1 MWSDTPNPAIGKV
14 SLFSRRIEKDDMKE
28 PESSGSSVELTTV
41 RHLDTESLGMLIAIV
56 DCGGFTAA
64 AERVG
69 RTQSAVS
76 ARIAQLEENLG
87 VRLLERSRRG
97 ISLTETG
104 ERLVAHARRL
114 LAFESEALSDL
125 MGGTP
130 EGSVRLGMPDDY
142 VDAYFTPT
150 IARFTAAYPR
160 VEISI
165 RCDLSK
171 NLEPEV
177 ERGHLDVALFT
188 RDSARPAGELLKR
201 EKLLWLAARGHR
213 PERNEPLPLALF
225 PTGCRAR
232 PHIAAALEKA
242 GMPWR
247 VACTSSSQGGI
258 HSAVDTGLCVTAL
271 PECAAPPEWRRLGT
285 AEGLPPLPDI
295 EVGLLLARA
304 ASPAARRLAETL
316 RAALAMPTA
325 VAAA

>member
-1 MWSDTPNPAIGKV
+1 M
-14 SLFSRRIEKDDMKE
+14 
-28 PESSGSSVELTTV
+28 
-41 RHLDTESLGMLIAIV
+41 RHLDTESLGMLIAVV
-56 DCGGFTAA
+56 DNGGFTAA

-104 ERLVAHARRL
+104 ERLVAHARRM
-114 LAFESEALSDL
+114 LAFESEALAD
-125 MGGTP
+125 MKGGTP

-142 VDAYFTPT
+142 VDAYFTPV
-150 IARFTAAYPR
+150 ISRFAAAYPR

-171 NLEPEV
+171 TLEPEV
-177 ERGHLDVALFT
+177 ERGQIDVALFT
-188 RDSARPAGELLKR
+188 RDLNRPTGELLKR

-213 PERNEPLPLALF
+213 PERQDPLPLALF

-232 PHIAAALEKA
+232 PHIAAALDDA
-242 GMPWR
+242 GLRWR

-258 HSAVDTGLCVTAL
+258 YSAVETGLCITAMA
-271 PECAAPPEWRRLGT
+271 ECAAPSEWRRLG
-285 AEGLPPLPDI
+285 AADGLPPLPDLEI
-295 EVGLLLARA
+295 GLLLSPS
-304 ASPAARRLAETL
+304 ASTAARRLADTL
-316 RAALAMPTA
+316 RGALAAPSA
-325 VAAA
+325 VVAA

>member
-1 MWSDTPNPAIGKV
+1 M
-14 SLFSRRIEKDDMKE
+14 
-28 PESSGSSVELTTV
+28 

-56 DCGGFTAA
+56 DTGGFTAA

-76 ARIAQLEENLG
+76 ARIAQLEDSLG

-114 LAFESEALSDL
+114 LSYESEALADL
-125 MGGTP
+125 KGGTP

-142 VDAYFTPT
+142 VDAYLTPT
-150 IARFTAAYPR
+150 IARFAAAYPR

-165 RCDLSK
+165 RSDLSK
-171 NLEPEV
+171 NIEPEV
-177 ERGHLDVALFT
+177 ERGHIDVALLT
-188 RDSARPAGELLKR
+188 RDHSRPTGELLKR
-201 EKLLWLAARGHR
+201 EKLFWLAARGHR
-213 PERNEPLPLALF
+213 PEKNDPLPLALF

-232 PHIAAALEKA
+232 PHIAAALDKA
-242 GMPWR
+242 GLSWR

-258 HSAVDTGLCVTAL
+258 AAAIETGLCLTAL
-271 PECAAPPEWRRLGT
+271 PECAAPAEWRRLGP

-295 EVGLLLARA
+295 EIGLLLAPA
-304 ASPAARRLAETL
+304 ASAAARRLAEML
-316 RAALAMPTA
+316 RGALAMPSV

>member
-1 MWSDTPNPAIGKV
+1 M
-14 SLFSRRIEKDDMKE
+14 
-28 PESSGSSVELTTV
+28 

-56 DCGGFTAA
+56 DSGGFTAA

-76 ARIAQLEENLG
+76 ARIAQLESNLG

-114 LAFESEALSDL
+114 LAFESEALADL
-125 MGGTP
+125 KGGTP
-130 EGSVRLGMPDDY
+130 EGSVRIGMPDDY

-150 IARFTAAYPR
+150 IARFAAAYPR

-177 ERGHLDVALFT
+177 ERGQLDVALFT
-188 RDSARPAGELLKR
+188 RDLARPTGELLKR

-213 PERNEPLPLALF
+213 PERNDPLPLALF

-232 PHIAAALEKA
+232 PHIAAALDKA
-242 GMPWR
+242 GLNWR

-258 HSAVDTGLCVTAL
+258 HAAVETGLCVTAFA
-271 PECAAPPEWRRLGT
+271 ECAAPPEWRRLGP
-285 AEGLPPLPDI
+285 AEGLPALPDMEI
-295 EVGLLLARA
+295 GLVLAPA
-304 ASPAARRLAETL
+304 ASAAARRLAEVL
-316 RAALAMPTA
+316 RAGLSMPMAM
-325 VAAA
+325 AAE

>member
-1 MWSDTPNPAIGKV
+1 M
-14 SLFSRRIEKDDMKE
+14 
-28 PESSGSSVELTTV
+28 
-41 RHLDTESLGMLIAIV
+41 RHLDTESLGMLIAVV
-56 DCGGFTAA
+56 DNGGFTAA

-97 ISLTETG
+97 IALTETG
-104 ERLVAHARRL
+104 ERLVAHARRM
-114 LAFESEALSDL
+114 LAFESEALADL
-125 MGGTP
+125 KGGTP

-142 VDAYFTPT
+142 VDAYFTPV
-150 IARFTAAYPR
+150 ISRFAAAYPR

-171 NLEPEV
+171 TLEPEV
-177 ERGHLDVALFT
+177 ERGQIDVALFT
-188 RDSARPAGELLKR
+188 RDLSRPTGELLKR

-213 PERNEPLPLALF
+213 PERQDPLPLALF

-232 PHIAAALEKA
+232 PHIAAALDDA
-242 GMPWR
+242 GLRWR

-258 HSAVDTGLCVTAL
+258 YSAVETGLCLTAMA
-271 PECAAPPEWRRLGT
+271 ECAAPPEWRRLG
-285 AEGLPPLPDI
+285 ASEGLPPLPDLEI
-295 EVGLLLARA
+295 GMLLSPN
-304 ASPAARRLAETL
+304 ASTAARRLADTL
-316 RAALAMPTA
+316 RTALAAPSA

>member
-1 MWSDTPNPAIGKV
+1 M
-14 SLFSRRIEKDDMKE
+14 
-28 PESSGSSVELTTV
+28 
-41 RHLDTESLGMLIAIV
+41 RHLDTESLGMLIAVV
-56 DCGGFTAA
+56 DNGGFTAA

-97 ISLTETG
+97 IALTETG
-104 ERLVAHARRL
+104 ERLVAHARRM
-114 LAFESEALSDL
+114 LAFESEALADL
-125 MGGTP
+125 KGGTP

-142 VDAYFTPT
+142 VDAYFTPV
-150 IARFTAAYPR
+150 IARFAAAYPR

-171 NLEPEV
+171 TLEPEV
-177 ERGHLDVALFT
+177 ERGQIDVALFT
-188 RDSARPAGELLKR
+188 RDLSRPTGELLKR

-213 PERNEPLPLALF
+213 PERQDPLPLALF

-232 PHIAAALEKA
+232 PHIAAALDEA
-242 GMPWR
+242 GLRWR

-258 HSAVDTGLCVTAL
+258 YSAVETGLCLTAMA
-271 PECAAPPEWRRLGT
+271 ECAAPPEWRRLG
-285 AEGLPPLPDI
+285 AGEGLPPLPDLEI
-295 EVGLLLARA
+295 GMLLSPN
-304 ASPAARRLAETL
+304 ASTAARRLADTL
-316 RAALAMPTA
+316 RSALAAPSA

>member
-1 MWSDTPNPAIGKV
+1 M
-14 SLFSRRIEKDDMKE
+14 
-28 PESSGSSVELTTV
+28 

-56 DCGGFTAA
+56 DSGGFTAA

-76 ARIAQLEENLG
+76 ARIAQLEGNLG

-114 LAFESEALSDL
+114 LAFESEALADL
-125 MGGTP
+125 KGGTP

-150 IARFTAAYPR
+150 IARFAAAYPR

-177 ERGHLDVALFT
+177 ERGLLDVALFT
-188 RDSARPAGELLKR
+188 RDLSRPTGELLKR

-213 PERNEPLPLALF
+213 PERNDPLPLALF

-232 PHIAAALEKA
+232 PHIAAALDKQSLN
-242 GMPWR
+242 WR

-258 HSAVDTGLCVTAL
+258 YAAVETGLCITAL
-271 PECAAPPEWRRLGT
+271 PECAAPPEWRRLGP
-285 AEGLPPLPDI
+285 ADGLPTLPDVEI
-295 EVGLLLARA
+295 GLVLAPA
-304 ASPAARRLAETL
+304 ASAAARRLAEML
-316 RAALAMPTA
+316 RVGLSMPMAMAAE
-325 VAAA
+325 

>member
-1 MWSDTPNPAIGKV
+1 M
-14 SLFSRRIEKDDMKE
+14 
-28 PESSGSSVELTTV
+28 

-56 DCGGFTAA
+56 DTGGFTAA

-76 ARIAQLEENLG
+76 ARIAQLEDSLG

-114 LAFESEALSDL
+114 LSYESEALADL
-125 MGGTP
+125 KGGTP

-142 VDAYFTPT
+142 VDAYLTPT
-150 IARFTAAYPR
+150 IARFAAAYPR

-165 RCDLSK
+165 RSDLSK
-171 NLEPEV
+171 NIEPEV
-177 ERGHLDVALFT
+177 ERGHIDVALLT
-188 RDSARPAGELLKR
+188 RDHSRPTGELLKR

-213 PERNEPLPLALF
+213 PEKNDPLPLALF

-232 PHIAAALEKA
+232 PHISAALDKA
-242 GMPWR
+242 GLSWR

-258 HSAVDTGLCVTAL
+258 AAAIETGLCITAM
-271 PECAAPPEWRRLGT
+271 PECAAPSEWRRLGA

-295 EVGLLLARA
+295 EIGLLLAPA
-304 ASPAARRLAETL
+304 ASSAARRLAEML
-316 RAALAMPTA
+316 RGALAMPSV

>member
-1 MWSDTPNPAIGKV
+1 M
-14 SLFSRRIEKDDMKE
+14 
-28 PESSGSSVELTTV
+28 
-41 RHLDTESLGMLIAIV
+41 RHLDTESLGMLIAVV
-56 DCGGFTAA
+56 DNGGFTAA

-104 ERLVAHARRL
+104 ERLVAHARRM
-114 LAFESEALSDL
+114 LAFESEALADL
-125 MGGTP
+125 KGGTP
-130 EGSVRLGMPDDY
+130 EGNVRLGMPDDY
-142 VDAYFTPT
+142 VDAYFTPV
-150 IARFTAAYPR
+150 ISRFAAAYPR

-171 NLEPEV
+171 TLEPEV
-177 ERGHLDVALFT
+177 ERGQIDVALFT
-188 RDSARPAGELLKR
+188 RDLNRPTGELLKR

-213 PERNEPLPLALF
+213 PERQDPLPLALF

-232 PHIAAALEKA
+232 PHIAAALDTA
-242 GMPWR
+242 GLRWR

-258 HSAVDTGLCVTAL
+258 YSAVETGLCLTAMA
-271 PECAAPPEWRRLGT
+271 ECAAPPEWRRLG
-285 AEGLPPLPDI
+285 AADGLPPLPDLEI
-295 EVGLLLARA
+295 GLLLSPN
-304 ASPAARRLAETL
+304 ASTAARRLADTL
-316 RAALAMPTA
+316 RSSFATPSV

>member
-1 MWSDTPNPAIGKV
+1 M
-14 SLFSRRIEKDDMKE
+14 
-28 PESSGSSVELTTV
+28 
-41 RHLDTESLGMLIAIV
+41 RHLDTESLGMLIAVV
-56 DCGGFTAA
+56 DNGGFTAA

-104 ERLVAHARRL
+104 ERLVAHARRM
-114 LAFESEALSDL
+114 LAFESEALAD
-125 MGGTP
+125 MKGGTP

-142 VDAYFTPT
+142 VDAYFTPV
-150 IARFTAAYPR
+150 ISRFAAAYPR

-171 NLEPEV
+171 TLEPEV
-177 ERGHLDVALFT
+177 ERGQIDVALFT
-188 RDSARPAGELLKR
+188 RDLNRPTGELLKR

-213 PERNEPLPLALF
+213 PERQDPLPLALF

-232 PHIAAALEKA
+232 PHIAAALDDA
-242 GMPWR
+242 GLRWR

-258 HSAVDTGLCVTAL
+258 YSAVETGLCITAMA
-271 PECAAPPEWRRLGT
+271 ECAAPPEWRRLG
-285 AEGLPPLPDI
+285 ASEGLPPLPDLEI
-295 EVGLLLARA
+295 GLLLSPS
-304 ASPAARRLAETL
+304 ASTAARRLADTL
-316 RAALAMPTA
+316 RTALAAPNA

>member
-1 MWSDTPNPAIGKV
+1 M
-14 SLFSRRIEKDDMKE
+14 
-28 PESSGSSVELTTV
+28 

-56 DCGGFTAA
+56 DTGGFTAA

-76 ARIAQLEENLG
+76 ARIAQLEDSLG

-114 LAFESEALSDL
+114 LSYESEALADL
-125 MGGTP
+125 KGGTP

-142 VDAYFTPT
+142 VDAYLTPT
-150 IARFTAAYPR
+150 IARFAAAYPR

-165 RCDLSK
+165 RSDLSK
-171 NLEPEV
+171 NIEPEV
-177 ERGHLDVALFT
+177 ERGHIDVALLT
-188 RDSARPAGELLKR
+188 RDHSRPTGELLKR

-213 PERNEPLPLALF
+213 PEKNDPLPLALF

-232 PHIAAALEKA
+232 PHISAALDKA
-242 GMPWR
+242 GLSWR

-258 HSAVDTGLCVTAL
+258 AAAIETGLCITAM
-271 PECAAPPEWRRLGT
+271 PECAAPPEWRRLGA

-295 EVGLLLARA
+295 EIGLLLAPA
-304 ASPAARRLAETL
+304 ASAAARRLAEML
-316 RAALAMPTA
+316 RGALAMPSV

>member
-1 MWSDTPNPAIGKV
+1 M
-14 SLFSRRIEKDDMKE
+14 
-28 PESSGSSVELTTV
+28 

-56 DCGGFTAA
+56 DTGGFTAA

-114 LAFESEALSDL
+114 LAFESEALADL
-125 MGGTP
+125 KGGTP
-130 EGSVRLGMPDDY
+130 EGSVRIGMPDDY

-150 IARFTAAYPR
+150 IARFAAAYPR

-177 ERGHLDVALFT
+177 DRGQIDVALLT
-188 RDSARPAGELLKR
+188 RDLTRPTGELLKK

-213 PERNEPLPLALF
+213 PERNDPLPLALF
-225 PTGCRAR
+225 PTGCRVR
-232 PHIAAALEKA
+232 PHIAAALDKA
-242 GMPWR
+242 GLNWR
-247 VACTSSSQGGI
+247 VACTSSSQGGV
-258 HSAVDTGLCVTAL
+258 HSAVETGLCITAL
-271 PECAAPPEWRRLGT
+271 PECAAPPEWRRLG
-285 AEGLPPLPDI
+285 AADGLPPLPDMEI
-295 EVGLLLARA
+295 GLFLAPA
-304 ASPAARRLAETL
+304 ASPAARRLADTL
-316 RAALAMPTA
+316 RTAMAMPSAVMPSALAPGS

>member
-1 MWSDTPNPAIGKV
+1 M
-14 SLFSRRIEKDDMKE
+14 
-28 PESSGSSVELTTV
+28 

-76 ARIAQLEENLG
+76 ARIAQLEESLG

-114 LAFESEALSDL
+114 LAFESEALADL
-125 MGGTP
+125 KGGTP
-130 EGSVRLGMPDDY
+130 EGSIRLGMPDDY

-150 IARFTAAYPR
+150 IARFAAAYPR

-171 NLEPEV
+171 TLEPEV
-177 ERGHLDVALFT
+177 ERGHLDIALIT
-188 RDSARPAGELLKR
+188 RDLTRPTGELLKR

-213 PERNEPLPLALF
+213 PERNDPLPLALF

-232 PHIAAALEKA
+232 PHISAALDAA
-242 GMPWR
+242 GRTWR
-247 VACTSSSQGGI
+247 VACTSSSNGGI
-258 HSAVDTGLCVTAL
+258 YSAVETGLCITAL
-271 PECAAPPEWRRLGT
+271 PECAAPAEWRRLGV
-285 AEGLPPLPDI
+285 ADGLPPLPDM
-295 EVGLLLARA
+295 EVGLVLAPG
-304 ASPAARRLAETL
+304 ASAAARRLADTF
-316 RAALAMPTA
+316 RAALSTGPVA
-325 VAAA
+325 VEAA

>member
-1 MWSDTPNPAIGKV
+1 M
-14 SLFSRRIEKDDMKE
+14 
-28 PESSGSSVELTTV
+28 

-56 DCGGFTAA
+56 DTGGFTAA

-114 LAFESEALSDL
+114 LAFESEALADL
-125 MGGTP
+125 KGGTP
-130 EGSVRLGMPDDY
+130 EGSVRIGMPDDY

-150 IARFTAAYPR
+150 IARFAAAYPR

-177 ERGHLDVALFT
+177 DRGQIDVALLT
-188 RDSARPAGELLKR
+188 RDLTRPTGELLKK

-213 PERNEPLPLALF
+213 PERNDPLPLALF
-225 PTGCRAR
+225 PTGCRVR
-232 PHIAAALEKA
+232 PHIAAALDKA
-242 GMPWR
+242 GLNWR
-247 VACTSSSQGGI
+247 VACTSSSQGGV
-258 HSAVDTGLCVTAL
+258 HSAVETGLCITAL
-271 PECAAPPEWRRLGT
+271 PECAAPPEWRRLG
-285 AEGLPPLPDI
+285 AADGLPPLPDMEI
-295 EVGLLLARA
+295 GLFLAPA
-304 ASPAARRLAETL
+304 ASPAARRLADTL
-316 RAALAMPTA
+316 RTAMAMPSA
-325 VAAA
+325 VMPSAVVPGSVAAA

>member
-1 MWSDTPNPAIGKV
+1 MQSEDMEISRSLRPTITPA
-14 SLFSRRIEKDDMKE
+14 
-28 PESSGSSVELTTV
+28 GSSM

-56 DCGGFTAA
+56 DTGGFTAA

-76 ARIAQLEENLG
+76 ARIAQLEDNLG

-97 ISLTETG
+97 IALTETG

-114 LAFESEALSDL
+114 LSFESEALADL
-125 MGGTP
+125 KGGTP

-150 IARFTAAYPR
+150 IARFAAAYPR

-177 ERGHLDVALFT
+177 ERGQIDVALIT
-188 RDSARPAGELLKR
+188 RDLTRPTGELLKK

-213 PERNEPLPLALF
+213 PERNEQLPLALF

-232 PHIAAALEKA
+232 PHIAAALDKS
-242 GMPWR
+242 GRNWR

-258 HSAVDTGLCVTAL
+258 HSAVETGLCITAL
-271 PECAAPPEWRRLGT
+271 AECAAPADWRRLGP
-285 AEGLPPLPDI
+285 AEGLPPLPDMEI
-295 EVGLLLARA
+295 GLLLAPA
-304 ASPAARRLAETL
+304 ASPAARRLADTL
-316 RAALAMPTA
+316 RVAMSMPAA

>member
-1 MWSDTPNPAIGKV
+1 M
-14 SLFSRRIEKDDMKE
+14 
-28 PESSGSSVELTTV
+28 

-56 DCGGFTAA
+56 DTGGFTAA

-76 ARIAQLEENLG
+76 ARIAQLEVSLG

-97 ISLTETG
+97 IALTETG

-114 LAFESEALSDL
+114 LAFESEALADL
-125 MGGTP
+125 KGGTP

-150 IARFTAAYPR
+150 IARLAAAYPR

-177 ERGHLDVALFT
+177 ERGQIDVALVT
-188 RDSARPAGELLKR
+188 RDLTRPTGELLKK
-201 EKLLWLAARGHR
+201 EKLLWLGARGHR
-213 PERNEPLPLALF
+213 PERGETLPLALF

-232 PHIAAALEKA
+232 PHIAAALDKA
-242 GMPWR
+242 GRSWR
-247 VACTSSSQGGI
+247 VACTSSSHSGI
-258 HSAVDTGLCVTAL
+258 YAAVETGLCITAL
-271 PECAAPPEWRRLGT
+271 PECAAPPEWRRLGP
-285 AEGLPPLPDI
+285 AEDLPPLPDT
-295 EVGLLLARA
+295 EVGLLIAPA

-316 RAALAMPTA
+316 RAALSVPTVV
-325 VAAA
+325 VAA

>member
-1 MWSDTPNPAIGKV
+1 M
-14 SLFSRRIEKDDMKE
+14 
-28 PESSGSSVELTTV
+28 

-56 DCGGFTAA
+56 DTGGFTAA

-114 LAFESEALSDL
+114 LAFESEALADL
-125 MGGTP
+125 KGGTP
-130 EGSVRLGMPDDY
+130 EGSVRIGMPDDY

-150 IARFTAAYPR
+150 IARFAAAYPR

-177 ERGHLDVALFT
+177 DRGQIDVALLT
-188 RDSARPAGELLKR
+188 RDLTRPTGELLKK

-213 PERNEPLPLALF
+213 PERSDPLPLALF

-232 PHIAAALEKA
+232 PHIAAALDKA
-242 GMPWR
+242 GLNWR
-247 VACTSSSQGGI
+247 VACTSSSQGGV
-258 HSAVDTGLCVTAL
+258 HSAVETGLCITAL
-271 PECAAPPEWRRLGT
+271 PECAAPPEWRRLGP
-285 AEGLPPLPDI
+285 ADGLPPLPDMEI
-295 EVGLLLARA
+295 GLFLAPA
-304 ASPAARRLAETL
+304 ASPAARRLADTL
-316 RAALAMPTA
+316 RAAMAMPSALAPSARVAST
-325 VAAA
+325 VAA